1 MFLDNFATWQTFQAQ
16 KQANPEFCGY
26 QTTQKRFLSLIAH
39 SCLKQIKSTKGS
51 QGQEFHIASL
61 GAHCVSQQQSTE
73 TESSKTLEKKRFYKK
88 GNLTVSLL
96 GWSTVIKIRT

>member
-1 MFLDNFATWQTFQAQ
+1 MFLDNFATWQTFQVQ

-26 QTTQKRFLSLIAH
+26 QTTQERFLSLIAH